1 MTREHTSALGP
12 SRVGLSRA
20 RLRRHL
26 DHLAA
31 QDPDIA
37 RALSQVGYPAP
48 RHRPRGFATLFQ
60 VIVSQQVST
69 QSASAIWSRCQAGL
83 GENPAPEAVLGAS
96 TEALRA
102 CGLSARKAE
111 YAQDLAAHF
120 VDGRLNDEDIAALD
134 DEAAIAALT
143 AVRGIGRWTAE
154 IYLLFA
160 EGRQDVWPADDLAI
174 QIAFQRVKGLENRP
188 RGKAFYALSEPW
200 SPWRGAAAILLWSV
214 YGSTT
219 LEV

>member
-1 MTREHTSALGP
+1 M
-12 SRVGLSRA
+12 GLSRA

-26 DHLAA
+26 DKLAERDA
-31 QDPDIA
+31 DVA
-37 RALSQVGYPAP
+37 RALEQVGYPPP
-48 RHRPRGFATLFQ
+48 RHRPPGFATLFQ

-69 QSASAIWSRCQAGL
+69 HSARAIWAKCQAQL
-83 GENPAPEAVLGAS
+83 GTDPTPATVLACSEAQLH
-96 TEALRA
+96 A
-102 CGLSARKAE
+102 CGLSRRKAE
-111 YAQDLAAHF
+111 YARDLAAHF
-120 VDGRLNDEDIAALD
+120 DDGRLCSESLAACD
-134 DEAAIAALT
+134 DEAAINALT

-174 QIAFQRVKGLENRP
+174 QIAFQRLKGLDERP
-188 RGKAFYALSEPW
+188 RGRHFYTLSEAW

-219 LEV
+219 LDG